1 MDPKPDPTPD
11 QATTAFEFQQNPI
24 EPSPIAGVSVCKG
37 LPSPVARERQAMTKI
52 RPHTAS
58 GTKTAAALLASAAIF
73 AAWPSV
79 AKAQHALG
87 DGRGLESRL
96 EITAERDRTAPQ
108 RRWQQEMSFR
118 NAVVTGNAP
127 GGMSFRGDVG
137 YFAPGDFRAD
147 LGSTDLFA
155 FRRDSLY
162 SGLSGYGL
170 RGTDALQY
178 QFALTTGGRAP
189 SDLIGFGAVSRDGA
203 GMTGAAVGAPA
214 PIGRPI
220 GDTGVRRADP
230 VDAAL
235 DDPLQRGDLMTPS
248 GVSVRDAALLGTLRS
263 TSAFTSVRGFSPTLV
278 GIIEPDEE
286 RRFGL
291 TASTLQGLQYI
302 ELRDRRRDRRA
313 ETLVQPVDRPQTVS
327 DRLRDQLRQSP
338 IAPDPRT
345 DRPGVDPRPG
355 EHDTDPELP
364 DWQRHIQQLEQELRD
379 LREQEP
385 DDPAAVAADTMR
397 WLRAIDA
404 DQPIRELVDRDAT
417 DPYSTQIRRGSELI
431 SRGSYFDAEERF
443 TRALS
448 ARPDDPTASLGRIHA
463 QLGAGMYRSASL
475 NLRSVLSDRPELAL
489 MRFDAAL
496 LPDPARMEEVRATL
510 RRNLTSTDPDLRR
523 ESGLLLAYL
532 GRQTGSRTDVRD
544 GLSAFGAGVT
554 RGDQVMGDLL
564 RGLWLRDTEDPSEPE
579 TQEDDPSGR

>member
-1 MDPKPDPTPD
+1 
-11 QATTAFEFQQNPI
+11 
-24 EPSPIAGVSVCKG
+24 
-37 LPSPVARERQAMTKI
+37 MTKI
-52 RPHTAS
+52 RPSAS

-73 AAWPSV
+73 AAWPS
-79 AKAQHALG
+79 AAEAQHALG

-108 RRWQQEMSFR
+108 RRWQQEMRFR
-118 NAVVTGNAP
+118 NAIVTGNAP

-137 YFAPGDFRAD
+137 YLAPGDFRAD

-189 SDLIGFGAVSRDGA
+189 ESLIGFGALSRDGA
-203 GMTGAAVGAPA
+203 GMTGADVGSPA
-214 PIGRPI
+214 PIGQPI
-220 GDTGVRRADP
+220 PGTGVRRADP
-230 VDAAL
+230 IDMPL
-235 DDPLQRGDLMTPS
+235 QDPLQRGDLVTPA

-263 TSAFTSVRGFSPTLV
+263 TSAYTSVRGFSPTVV
-278 GIIEPDEE
+278 GIVEPDED

-291 TASTLQGLQYI
+291 TASALQGLQYI
-302 ELRDRRRDRRA
+302 ELRDRQRETRRA
-313 ETLVQPVDRPQTVS
+313 DTLVQPVERPQTVS
-327 DRLRDQLRQSP
+327 DRLREQLRQSP
-338 IAPDPRT
+338 ITPDPRT
-345 DRPGVDPRPG
+345 DRPGVERRPG
-355 EHDTDPELP
+355 EQDTDPEAP
-364 DWQRHIQQLEQELRD
+364 DWQRHLQELERELQD
-379 LREQEP
+379 LRDQRPE
-385 DDPAAVAADTMR
+385 DPAAVAADTMR

-404 DQPIRELVDRDAT
+404 DRPIRELVDRDAT

-431 SRGSYFDAEERF
+431 GRGAYFDAEERF